1 LYLSTI
7 EGGSE
12 STMKSS
18 PKLIST
24 ISGIEYPFE
33 RIEEFADNGESL
45 EVFIPNLEKVKI
57 KSGEYIWQRF
67 ADFLPFNQMSEDFH
81 LGEGNTSLIQADQR
95 LREFT

>member
-1 LYLSTI
+1 MYLSII
-7 EGGSE
+7 EENSE
-12 STMKSS
+12 STMKSY

-45 EVFIPNLEKVKI
+45 EVFIPNLEKAKI

-67 ADFLPFNQMSEDFH
+67 ADFLPFTQMSEDF
-81 LGEGNTSLIQADQR
+81 SFR
-95 LREFT
+95 